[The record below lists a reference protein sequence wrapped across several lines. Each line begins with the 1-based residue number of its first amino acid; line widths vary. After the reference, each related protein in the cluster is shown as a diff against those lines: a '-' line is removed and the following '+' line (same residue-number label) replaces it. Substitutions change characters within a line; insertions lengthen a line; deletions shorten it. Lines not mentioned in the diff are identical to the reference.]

1 MKRLTERTDIAQA
14 INFKKY
20 PVLHIDLAD
29 RDEYGIKGCKCS
41 IDNGKFSDGTPY
53 YVRATCR
60 AYNDERKLTFHSGG
74 TYLSSSF
81 SYFDM
86 EEMLEYANAPVIRPG
101 EPVVVVLT
109 DSEKKVAYAPMVVE
123 LDSRVSPHC
132 MNPLRFS
139 ETIDLAPLW

>member
-1 MKRLTERTDIAQA
+1 MKRLTDRTDIAEA

-29 RDEYGIKGCKCS
+29 RDEHGIQGCKCC

-60 AYNDERKLTFHSGG
+60 AFSDERKLTFHSGG
-74 TYLSSSF
+74 TFLSDSF
-81 SYFDM
+81 SYYDM

-101 EPVVVVLT
+101 EPVVVVFT
-109 DSEKKVAYAPMVVE
+109 DSE
-123 LDSRVSPHC
+123 
-132 MNPLRFS
+132 
-139 ETIDLAPLW
+139 